1 MWLDNLK
8 ELKRRSG
15 MSVRE
20 ISEKTKEL
28 SENCT
33 DGSLVLVPE
42 KTIESI
48 LAGVVKCPRF
58 NTILPIVYALG
69 GSIDEIFAESGAV
82 VGDKKFSALQE
93 ERDALASD
101 LALARA
107 EIDVLKNTGAAL
119 KAENDLLQLKLSH
132 KEEII
137 AHKEKIIALYS
148 QVDKMHEEH
157 H

>member
-1 MWLDNLK
+1 MWLDNIR
-8 ELKRRSG
+8 ELRRRTK

-28 SENCT
+28 AENCT
-33 DGSLVLVPE
+33 DGSMIEIPE
-42 KTIESI
+42 KTIESVF
-48 LAGVVKCPRF
+48 AGVAKCPRF
-58 NTILPIVYALG
+58 DTIRMIVYAMG
-69 GSIDEIFAESGAV
+69 GSLDEIFAESGAV
-82 VGDKKFSALQE
+82 VGDKKLTALQE

>member
-1 MWLDNLK
+1 MWLDNIR
-8 ELKRRSG
+8 ELRRRTK

-20 ISEKTKEL
+20 ISEKTQEL

-48 LAGVVKCPRF
+48 LAGLVKCPRF

-69 GSIDEIFAESGAV
+69 GSIDEVFAESGAV

-93 ERDALASD
+93 ERDAIASD